1 MREMNMITEP
11 VQTSRALLTWQRP
24 LEQDCSEQG
33 NSRQRYAVA
42 ELVKFGEGLEFSYK
56 NDLDP
61 KNNLDSAKKA
71 GFRGYPGLAL
81 DSEHGSGK
89 ATDILKRRLPPNYR
103 PDFKEFM
110 ERFGLSPAA
119 YFSILSLLAY
129 TGARLSSDSF
139 GISETFDGFN
149 HPFRYVFDI
158 AGYRHYR
165 ENVLDLDEDEAV
177 LFRPEPGN
185 QDDPN
190 AVEIVRQNGGRVG
203 YVNRMQ
209 ARTVLRWLRHG
220 NIEAWVFRINGR
232 SVYPRLFVMADIEPN
247 SQRTHA

>member
-1 MREMNMITEP
+1 MNLITEP
-11 VQTSRALLTWQRP
+11 VQTRRALLTWQRP
-24 LEQDCSEQG
+24 LEQNYSEQG

-42 ELVKFGEGLEFSYK
+42 ELVNFGEGLGFSYK

-61 KNNLDSAKKA
+61 KNHLDSAKEA

-81 DSEHGSGK
+81 DNEHESSK

-103 PDFKEFM
+103 PDFKEFL
-110 ERFGLSPAA
+110 ERFGLSPEAH
-119 YFSILSLLAY
+119 FSILSLLAY

-139 GISETFDGFN
+139 GISETFDGFD

-165 ENVLDLDEDEAV
+165 ENVLDLDEREVV

-190 AVEIVRQNGGRVG
+190 AVELVRQNGDRVG

-209 ARTVLRWLRHG
+209 ARTVLRWLQHG

-232 SVYPRLFVMADIEPN
+232 SVYPRLFIMADIKPN
-247 SQRTHA
+247 CQRTHV